1 MMNQKYSFLGR
12 YWIHLFIQQKAI
24 EHLLGPKHCSTRP
37 QKSKTYL
44 EIFFPLKIKI
54 HWLQSG
60 HKWKNRKYFFKKLRL
75 FGRTIMLL
83 NNIKL
88 GASWETCELVWWD
101 PGQKFCFFIDFH
113 CIWEIVYVD
122 KKSLRRLNWRK
133 VKILSSSAL
142 VVKKLPAN
150 AGDIRVMVFDSW
162 VRKIPWRRGM
172 ATHSG
177 ILAWRIPWTEQPEG
191 LQSIGL
197 QRVGYDW
204 RGLVRTHLI

>member
-88 GASWETCELVWWD
+88 GAWTKIAMMHRGSQARVVSKDDARWTGKSKVQFCMLKTQRQNLPTSWSVESKSK
-101 PGQKFCFFIDFH
+101 PG
-113 CIWEIVYVD
+113 EAV
-122 KKSLRRLNWRK
+122 
-133 VKILSSSAL
+133 SATS
-142 VVKKLPAN
+142 
-150 AGDIRVMVFDSW
+150 VF
-162 VRKIPWRRGM
+162 GC
-172 ATHSG
+172 
-177 ILAWRIPWTEQPEG
+177 
-191 LQSIGL
+191 
-197 QRVGYDW
+197 VGP
-204 RGLVRTHLI
+204 HMIM